1 MFSEMLLVKK
11 TTMNVHVV
19 QKKTPKHVP
28 QIFNFSALKR

>member
-11 TTMNVHVV
+11 TTMNVHV